1 MASNVTA
8 RKIFTM
14 TNNQGLMR
22 IRNGE
27 TKNLLVV
34 IMTIVGIPEGCT
46 VANIY
51 RLGERSWVSDNLIYF
66 V

>member
-1 MASNVTA
+1 
-8 RKIFTM
+8 
-14 TNNQGLMR
+14 MR